1 MHGILHKSLKN
12 YVGENIDEDVWD
24 DVLDR
29 ADIDPKLYL
38 PVSHYPDE
46 ELVDAIAVLA
56 EMSGHEVASVQR
68 DFGTFVAPDLLSTFK
83 AHVRDD
89 WSTFDLLAAL
99 PSIYEQLEAQ
109 NPETNP
115 PDVDVSRLGPDAV
128 VVEYRSE
135 RDLCS
140 LGEGIVVGASEAL
153 DDPCEVTQEMCVRD
167 GEDHCEF
174 HVERSD

>member
-1 MHGILHKSLKN
+1 MHGILHKSLKG
-12 YVGENIDEDVWD
+12 YVEENMGEDVWD

-46 ELVDAIAVLA
+46 ELTGALSVIA
-56 EMSGHEVASVQR
+56 EMSGHEEASVQR
-68 DFGTFVAPDLLSTFK
+68 DFGKHAAPDLMSTFK

-99 PSIYEQLEAQ
+99 PTVYERIQAQ

-115 PDVDVSRLGPDAV
+115 PEIDVNGVGGDAV
-128 VVEYRSE
+128 VVEYRSN

-140 LGEGIVVGASEAL
+140 LGEGILVGVAEEL
-153 DDPCEVTQEMCVRD
+153 EDPCEVTHELCARE

-174 HVERSD
+174 HVERA

>member
-1 MHGILHKSLKN
+1 MHGILHKSLKG
-12 YVGENIDEDVWD
+12 YVEENMGEDVWG

-29 ADIDPKLYL
+29 ADVDPKLYL

-46 ELVDAIAVLA
+46 ELTAALSAIA
-56 EMSGHEVASVQR
+56 EMSGHEESSVQR
-68 DFGTFVAPDLLSTFK
+68 DFGKYAAPDLVSTFK

-99 PSIYEQLEAQ
+99 PTIYERIEAQ
-109 NPETNP
+109 NPETDP
-115 PDVDVSRLGPDAV
+115 PEIDVDGVGEDAV
-128 VVEYRSE
+128 VVEYRSN

-140 LGEGIVVGASEAL
+140 LGQGILVGVAEEL
-153 DDPCEVTQEMCVRD
+153 DDPCEVEEELCARD

-174 HVERSD
+174 HVERV